1 MVPPTG
7 LGAWP
12 AACRLEGVSMRQCP
26 NCGFQSEGGLSC
38 QLCGHRLPIL
48 WGINDLTVR
57 RIGITLLVPV
67 LIWILMTRV
76 LGV

>member
-1 MVPPTG
+1 MPATSWPEVG
-7 LGAWP
+7 L
-12 AACRLEGVSMRQCP
+12 MRQCP

>member
-1 MVPPTG
+1 
-7 LGAWP
+7 
-12 AACRLEGVSMRQCP
+12 MRQCP
-26 NCGFQSEGGLSC
+26 HCGFQSESGLTC
-38 QLCGHRLPIL
+38 QLCGHRLPFR

-67 LIWILMTRV
+67 LVWILMTRV